1 MDTMQI
7 KSELGRSIVSKI
19 IKNKLKKKFRSIEID
34 LEDLDANFYEDGY
47 LKLHLEGYV
56 SIHETDL
63 LDLII
68 GGK

>member
-19 IKNKLKKKFRSIEID
+19 IRNRLKNKFKSIQID
-34 LEDLDANFYEDGY
+34 LEDLDANFFEDGY
-47 LKLHLEGYV
+47 LKLHVEGYI
-56 SIHETDL
+56 SIHES
-63 LDLII
+63 DLIGLLL